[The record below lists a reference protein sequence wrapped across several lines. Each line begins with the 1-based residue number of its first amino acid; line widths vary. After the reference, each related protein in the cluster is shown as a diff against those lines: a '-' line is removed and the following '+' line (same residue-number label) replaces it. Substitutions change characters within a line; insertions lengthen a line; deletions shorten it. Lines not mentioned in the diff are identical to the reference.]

1 MEEAKAPSYSN
12 GHLRLASKVSQSQL
26 LIKKLVVV
34 SVFKKP
40 FELIISIQHM
50 LMGST
55 LKRCMMPML
64 QLFMASF

>member
-12 GHLRLASKVSQSQL
+12 GHLGLASKVSQSQL

-40 FELIISIQHM
+40 FELIITIQ
-50 LMGST
+50 
-55 LKRCMMPML
+55 C
-64 QLFMASF
+64 